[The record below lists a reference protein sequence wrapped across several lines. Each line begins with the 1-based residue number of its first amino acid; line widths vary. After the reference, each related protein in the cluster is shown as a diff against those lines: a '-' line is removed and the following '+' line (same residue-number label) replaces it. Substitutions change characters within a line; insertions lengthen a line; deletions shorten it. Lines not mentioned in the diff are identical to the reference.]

1 MKEFEGKVSFAQHL
15 SPGSF
20 DLPKVL
26 RLGEEIFLGW
36 PSLKVLD
43 LFSFSMLKLTSF
55 GPS

>member
-26 RLGEEIFLGW
+26 RLGKELFLG
-36 PSLKVLD
+36 V
-43 LFSFSMLKLTSF
+43 KLALLEIIRGSI
-55 GPS
+55 